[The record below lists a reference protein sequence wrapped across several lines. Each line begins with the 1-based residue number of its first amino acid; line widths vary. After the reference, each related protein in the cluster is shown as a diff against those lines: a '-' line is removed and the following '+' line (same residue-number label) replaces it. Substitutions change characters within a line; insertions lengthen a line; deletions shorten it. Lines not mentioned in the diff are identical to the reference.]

1 MLCLCLPL
9 LLAAAPSDTV
19 PDATL
24 RLTPTGEASLDTP
37 LRLSP
42 PVPLPAQVS
51 PAPVQSLSFGPQKIA
66 FPGGVSATFDLV
78 YGSLKGFRP
87 LTLDIYQPQLRG
99 AAMPLVVFVHGGG
112 WNGGDTRHAASFP
125 DFPRA
130 LAGLAAQ
137 GYVVASVSYRLSGEA
152 RFPAAVQDIKAAI
165 RWLRGHSRDLNLDP
179 TRVAVWGDAAWDVL
193 LQNSSTGAVEIMLV
207 NGTNYLDPVGT
218 VDSTTAVTTPG
229 ANWKVISSGDF
240 DGDGKSDI
248 LWQNSVTGQTEVY
261 LMNGAAIGS
270 AGSAMSPAAN
280 FKAIGTGDFN
290 NDGKSDIIYE
300 DTTGGTNNA
309 VIWLMNGTSQTGS
322 PIAVANPGGAT
333 YSLLGAEDIN
343 GDGYSDL
350 LWQDSV
356 TGNVRAVEMT
366 AGGGILATTSFTPAG
381 GATFKLIASTGGG

>member
-1 MLCLCLPL
+1 MRILRGSLLCLCLPL
-9 LLAAAPSDTV
+9 LMAAALADTV

-24 RLTPTGEASLDTP
+24 RLVPTGEISPDAP
-37 LRLSP
+37 LRLPQSVAAP
-42 PVPLPAQVS
+42 PPA
-51 PAPVQSLSFGPQKIA
+51 AAATPVAAQPQPQSQPMSFGPQKLA
-66 FPGGVSATFDLV
+66 FPGNVSATFDLV

-87 LTLDIYQPQLRG
+87 LTLDIYQPPARNT
-99 AAMPLVVFVHGGG
+99 AVPLVVFVHGGG

-125 DFPRA
+125 DFPRVLAA
-130 LAGLAAQ
+130 LAAR

-152 RFPAAVQDIKAAI
+152 RFPAAVQDVKAAI
-165 RWLRGHSRDLNLDP
+165 RWLRGHSRDLNVDP
-179 TRVAVWGDAAWDVL
+179 TRVAVWGDAAGGQLAALTGVTCGVAPFEPDAKDNGQLPSDCVQAVIDWGGASEL
-193 LQNSSTGAVEIMLV
+193 ESLGAV
-207 NGTNYLDPVGT
+207 PVEGAKPAPAGF
-218 VDSTTAVTTPG
+218 TAPPT
-229 ANWKVISSGDF
+229 
-240 DGDGKSDI
+240 SD
-248 LWQNSVTGQTEVY
+248 
-261 LMNGAAIGS
+261 
-270 AGSAMSPAAN
+270 AAN

-290 NDGKSDIIYE
+290 NDGKSEIIYE

-333 YSLLGAEDIN
+333 YSLLGAEDMN

-356 TGNVRAVEMT
+356 TGNVKAVEMT